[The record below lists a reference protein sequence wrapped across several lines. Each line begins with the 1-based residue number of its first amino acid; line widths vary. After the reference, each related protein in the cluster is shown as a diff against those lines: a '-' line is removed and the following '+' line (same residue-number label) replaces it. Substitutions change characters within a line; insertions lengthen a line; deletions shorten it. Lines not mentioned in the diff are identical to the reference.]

1 MRRNS
6 EVNRNGNRVSTNTD
20 RLKRLVR
27 SGGGKLVLVGAVAG
41 GGAGLLVGSVLVG
54 LAVGAATGFVVE
66 ASRTKKT

>member
-1 MRRNS
+1 M
-6 EVNRNGNRVSTNTD
+6 
-20 RLKRLVR
+20 
-27 SGGGKLVLVGAVAG
+27 LVGAVAG